1 MFGDKNIYGIHL
13 VTKHF
18 IAKYI
23 WQMQLKEL
31 TTRKN
36 IGLLHSFFF
45 VEITDYAD
53 NTARAPGY
61 F

>member
-1 MFGDKNIYGIHL
+1 M
-13 VTKHF
+13 TKQYVA
-18 IAKYI
+18 IYI

-45 VEITDYAD
+45 VKIIDYVD
-53 NTARAPGY
+53 KNVRAPGM
-61 F
+61 